1 MTWANRQH
9 VRRVHCIAALHCYYY
24 NNTEQK
30 YTCISF
36 RKFRPID
43 IALVLVE
50 GISIILHDGNSK
62 MLYLMLMFDQDTM
75 VDLCILSSIY
85 QIPLPTAQ
93 AVSPAVQLT
102 DDKQIRDST
111 WHGQTI
117 HRIYHFRPKLRFIY
131 VCYNTYI

>member
-1 MTWANRQH
+1 MHHLGNSGP
-9 VRRVHCIAALHCYYY
+9 L
-24 NNTEQK
+24 
-30 YTCISF
+30 
-36 RKFRPID
+36 P
-43 IALVLVE
+43 LVLVE

-62 MLYLMLMFDQDTM
+62 MLYLMLMLMFDQDTM

-111 WHGQTI
+111 WS
-117 HRIYHFRPKLRFIY
+117 
-131 VCYNTYI
+131 NNS